1 MPLYGGWQEGHGCVA
16 NLKPMPFD
24 FAQDKPFDA
33 YLRRIRA
40 KLATGEA
47 REGAHRAALETLLE
61 SLAPGVTAVNEPKH
75 VAWWHPS
82 LYEGRPAPTCVR
94 RRNGPLRRRTSK

>member
-1 MPLYGGWQEGHGCVA
+1 MS
-16 NLKPMPFD
+16 
-24 FAQDKPFDA
+24 FDA
-33 YLRRIRA
+33 YLRQIRA

-75 VAWWHPS
+75 VARWHPS
-82 LYEGRPAPTCVR
+82 LYEGRLAPTRGGEGVR
-94 RRNGPLRRRTSK
+94 QAKPLKRLGQPPGE